1 MIPIKKKKKLL
12 QESIPAWNQC
22 SDRITTDDKSGKKIV
37 TAMTRPKTLCD
48 LQVNNSKIF
57 DALET
62 LQACNTKMQY
72 EKDGLWMQTWLL
84 KKART
89 SGSRLFTRHHVHPS
103 CCLVTGW
110 SSTQLEN
117 FHFVQRKWNRFV
129 HKISST
135 VYVTTRIKMQDSD

>member
-1 MIPIKKKKKLL
+1 MISIKKKKLL
-12 QESIPAWNQC
+12 QESIPAWNRC

-84 KKART
+84 KKAKH
-89 SGSRLFTRHHVHPS
+89 LVHVFS
-103 CCLVTGW
+103 QGIMCTLAAAW
-110 SSTQLEN
+110 SLGDPAHS
-117 FHFVQRKWNRFV
+117 
-129 HKISST
+129 
-135 VYVTTRIKMQDSD
+135 